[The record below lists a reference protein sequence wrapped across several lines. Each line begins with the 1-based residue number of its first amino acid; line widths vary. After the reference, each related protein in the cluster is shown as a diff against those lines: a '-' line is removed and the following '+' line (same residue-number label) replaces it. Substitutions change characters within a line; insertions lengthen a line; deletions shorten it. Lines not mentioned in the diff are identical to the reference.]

1 MAFLQYELWKDCS
14 NNCKYC
20 FNRNIKPVRNKVES
34 LTYVLN
40 SLREKNLEPGSSIG
54 FIGGEFFGGQLENPK
69 VKKLFYE
76 VIDLAMCKIDTNPPG
91 RFLITAALMSDDPSD
106 WFEFCEHIHKYN
118 LDEHVLL
125 CTSWDAKYR
134 FTEKTRQNWEQT
146 VLETQKRYPKM
157 KFHVEM
163 ILTEYLINGILDD
176 TFSLREFENKWNC
189 RVDLNIPYLPWFHE
203 RGEDK
208 EMFSKRLPLFFPKRK
223 TFLRLLME
231 KPNSINLA
239 GISDCRFH
247 SSELHYTLD
256 DKNWIIL
263 PERHK
268 MGTTCTN
275 LRACANCCG
284 YIDSEIKIQDDI
296 KTYLKSCML

>member
-1 MAFLQYELWKDCS
+1 MSFIQYELWKDCK

-20 FNRNIKPVRNKVES
+20 FNKNIKPVRNKVSS
-34 LTYVLN
+34 LKYVLN
-40 SLREKNLEPGSSIG
+40 SLREKNILPGTSIG
-54 FIGGEFFGGQLENPK
+54 FIGGEFFDGQMGNPK
-69 VKKLFYE
+69 VKELFYE
-76 VIDLAMCKIDTNPPG
+76 LIDLTMHKIDTNPPG
-91 RFLITAALMSDDPSD
+91 RFLITASLMSNDSSD
-106 WFEFCEHIHKYN
+106 WFEFCEYIHKYN
-118 LDEHVLL
+118 LDENVLI

-134 FTEKTRQNWEQT
+134 FNDTTKNNWEKT
-146 VLETQKRYPKM
+146 VSETQRRYPKL

-163 ILTEYLINGILDD
+163 ILTEYLLNGILDD
-176 TFSLREFENKWNC
+176 TFSIRNFEEKWNC

-208 EMFSKRLPLFFPKRK
+208 ETFSKKLPLFFPKRR
-223 TFLRLLME
+223 TFLRLLSE
-231 KPNSINLA
+231 KPESINLA

-256 DKNWIIL
+256 DRNWIIL

-284 YIDSEIKIQDDI
+284 YIDSEIKIQEDI
-296 KTYLKSCML
+296 KMYIKSCMM